1 MTYSTGTPY
10 DFSPFERGYLP
21 REAFPHTVSGAVAL
35 TLSMLVGGF
44 ILYVHSTAMLYAPP
58 GVAPSVDEA
67 PAVGPAVTAA
77 PVVYEVPA
85 VAPPA
90 DPGAYGALAAA
101 PAVTAAPRVNE
112 AATPAAIVASDALLD
127 PTFSLGFAP
136 VSLAQSAPLGSK
148 FQPIAPAHPT
158 TIVENVVPTAI
169 PMPALRELAESV
181 PLPAPRPPELQSP
194 ASNGPSPG
202 GQIAQNR
209 TTVLPSAPSDHRPF
223 FENLFGTR
231 QPSGPVLAYA
241 SPEDGVGSDEGRST
255 PGPLPTDQSTAVYD
269 ISAHT
274 VYMPDGTKLEAHS
287 GRGDML
293 DNPRYV
299 SERMRGATPP
309 DVYDLQLREQPFH
322 GVQAL
327 RLIPVGNGDVHG
339 RTGLLAH
346 TFMLGPH
353 GESFGCVS
361 FRNYKAFLQAYLHGE
376 VKRLT
381 VVARLN

>member
-1 MTYSTGTPY
+1 M
-10 DFSPFERGYLP
+10 
-21 REAFPHTVSGAVAL
+21 
-35 TLSMLVGGF
+35 
-44 ILYVHSTAMLYAPP
+44 
-58 GVAPSVDEA
+58 
-67 PAVGPAVTAA
+67 
-77 PVVYEVPA
+77 
-85 VAPPA
+85 
-90 DPGAYGALAAA
+90 
-101 PAVTAAPRVNE
+101 
-112 AATPAAIVASDALLD
+112 
-127 PTFSLGFAP
+127 
-136 VSLAQSAPLGSK
+136 
-148 FQPIAPAHPT
+148 
-158 TIVENVVPTAI
+158 
-169 PMPALRELAESV
+169 
-181 PLPAPRPPELQSP
+181 
-194 ASNGPSPG
+194 
-202 GQIAQNR
+202 
-209 TTVLPSAPSDHRPF
+209 
-223 FENLFGTR
+223 
-231 QPSGPVLAYA
+231 
-241 SPEDGVGSDEGRST
+241 